1 MSDKEREVRLE
12 LAYEQ
17 LDKVYN
23 DFKHWGD
30 KEQAE
35 QLKEVMKRLM
45 RFIVEFE
52 QEIIRRKEE

>member
-17 LDKVYN
+17 LDKVCN

-35 QLKEVMKRLM
+35 QLKEVMKQLM
-45 RFIVEFE
+45 LFIVEFE